1 MAAYAALV
9 NVMHIIEQIQLHPS
23 PPISLDEKQV
33 QSLTETLTFLQDFLQ
48 VYPHDGSQ
56 EAYDFE
62 GRIRDATRAAEDLI
76 ESHIVD
82 RIHGGSTSSHGENS
96 NDLYQDL
103 WNVIKDMDFIKKEV
117 VEIKAKKEIQ
127 DDKLPTQYSI
137 LPVGSST
144 TSSPASENIMV
155 GLDDI
160 LIMDIVERLTGH
172 PSKRLIIPIVGMGG
186 IGKTTLARNIYA
198 KPIIKESFDIYAW
211 ATISQDY
218 NVREI
223 LLEILLSLNKDE
235 SRESLRGMSEEELG
249 EKVYKTLFCRK
260 YLIVMDDMWSIDVWD
275 KLKRFFP
282 DNNNGSRIMI
292 TTRLSSLSFDLIG
305 SDGFSMKLLDD
316 DKSWNLLCKNVFGE
330 EGCPRELVEIGK
342 KIAETCKGLPL
353 SIAVIG
359 GLLVKSEKTPQNWK
373 YIAENL
379 NPTVNLEDDARC
391 LKILSMSYFNLPVH
405 LRPCFLYMGVYP
417 EDMDIPVSLVV
428 RLWVA
433 EGFLKPISGKC
444 LEEVAEDYL
453 KHLIDRNL
461 ISVHRR
467 GSSRKIKSCKIHDLF
482 RDLCLREA
490 QKEKFIYAPR
500 VHSPSMLQSI
510 NTERCIVLTSST
522 WSHDEYT
529 RQLLPFGLQLPSVV
543 RSLIYNFKEGY
554 LPSRTSR
561 LLRVLEADCLVC
573 FMKDIFQFVNLR
585 SLALSYTSNLNT
597 KFPSSMCLLWNLQT
611 LVINKGSRNLAFAL
625 PEIWM
630 MPHLRHVELRRF
642 YFPNPPS
649 VEKDKPV
656 FVLRNLQTLLE
667 VLNFKCGEDVVK
679 RIPNIKKLK
688 LFYERLDE
696 GLRECKLNNLGR
708 LHKLESLSCFFDLSD
723 VPTLSYLVQNLTF
736 PHSLRKL
743 ALSRTRLGWEEMSSN
758 VGSLPLL
765 QVLKVKKESCKGP
778 EWKPVEG
785 QFCSL
790 RYLLI
795 DNCDDLEYW
804 TADNINFPSLEQL
817 VLRDLNNLREIPLG
831 IGDIPTLRSIGV
843 YFCSYSAIISAKEIA
858 YQQDE
863 FGNMDLQVHAFQD
876 EFGM

>member
-23 PPISLDEKQV
+23 PPISLHQKQV
-33 QSLTETLTFLQDFLQ
+33 QSLTETITFLQDFLE

-56 EAYDFE
+56 EAYDLE
-62 GRIRDATRAAEDLI
+62 GRIRDAAHAAEDVI

-82 RIHGGSTSSHGENS
+82 RIRGGSTSSHGENS

-103 WNVIKDMDFIKKEV
+103 GQVIKDMDFNKKEV

-127 DDKLPTQYSI
+127 DDKLPPQYSI
-137 LPVGSST
+137 LPVGSSR

-160 LIMDIVERLTGH
+160 LIEIMERLTGQQ
-172 PSKRLIIPIVGMGG
+172 SKRLIIPIVGMGG
-186 IGKTTLARNIYA
+186 IGKTTLARNVYA
-198 KPIIKESFDIYAW
+198 KPIIKESFDICAW

-218 NVREI
+218 NAREI
-223 LLEILLSLNKDE
+223 LLEILLSSTKNE
-235 SRESLRGMSEEELG
+235 SSRESLRGMSEEEL
-249 EKVYKTLFCRK
+249 
-260 YLIVMDDMWSIDVWD
+260 
-275 KLKRFFP
+275 
-282 DNNNGSRIMI
+282 
-292 TTRLSSLSFDLIG
+292 
-305 SDGFSMKLLDD
+305 
-316 DKSWNLLCKNVFGE
+316 
-330 EGCPRELVEIGK
+330 EGCPRKLEEIGK
-342 KIAETCKGLPL
+342 KIAKTCKGLPL

-359 GLLVKSEKTPQNWK
+359 GLLAKSERTPQHWK

-379 NPTVNLEDDARC
+379 NLIVNLEDDARC
-391 LKILSMSYFNLPVH
+391 LKILSMSYFNLPVY
-405 LRPCFLYMGVYP
+405 LKPCFLYMGVFN
-417 EDMDIPVSLVV
+417 EDMDISISLVV

-467 GSSRKIKSCKIHDLF
+467 GSSGKIKSCKIHDLL

-500 VHSPSMLQSI
+500 VHSPSMLQSM
-510 NTERCIVLTSST
+510 NTERCIVLNSST
-522 WSHDEYT
+522 WSHHDEYT

-561 LLRVLEADCLVC
+561 LLRVLEAACLEC
-573 FMKDIFQFVNLR
+573 FVEDIFQFVNLR

-611 LVINKGSRNLAFAL
+611 LVINKLVFNKCRRKPAFAL
-625 PEIWM
+625 SEIWM

-642 YFPNPPS
+642 YILDPPS
-649 VEKDKPV
+649 DEKDKPV
-656 FVLRNLQTLLE
+656 FVLRNLHTLLE

-679 RIPNIKKLK
+679 RIPNIKKLR
-688 LFYERLDE
+688 LFYNRLDE
-696 GLRECKLNNLGR
+696 GLREYRLNNLGS
-708 LHKLESLSCFFDLSD
+708 LHKLESLSCVFDFSGM
-723 VPTLSYLVQNLTF
+723 PTLSYLVQNLTF
-736 PHSLRKL
+736 PHSLKKL
-743 ALSRTRLGWEEMSSN
+743 TLMGIFLDWEEMSSK

-765 QVLKVKKESCKGP
+765 QVLKLKDNSCKGP

-804 TADNINFPSLEQL
+804 TADNINFPLLEQL
-817 VLRDLNNLREIPLG
+817 VLRHLGKLKEVPLG
-831 IGDIPTLRSIGV
+831 IGDIPTLRSIELHACRDSV
-843 YFCSYSAIISAKEIA
+843 IISAKEIA
-858 YQQDE
+858 DQQDE
-863 FGNMDLQVHAFQD
+863 FGNMDLQVHEFIAVKYWNGERYKFLKSLKGRDFQVESRHD
-876 EFGM
+876 ISDDPNSW